1 VAQRLSRRRLA
12 DYYVRTVEAGTP
24 SAEVLQHIAGY
35 LIESRRTK
43 EMALVVRDIETVLA
57 EHGTVT
63 GTLTSAYALDEK
75 TLASIKASI
84 AERTS
89 AKTVELYTQT
99 DPELLGGY
107 KITIPGKAL
116 DATIA
121 TQLTTLKTHFRKG

>member
-1 VAQRLSRRRLA
+1 MAQRLSRRRLA
-12 DYYVRTVEAGTP
+12 DYYVQTVEAGTP

-63 GTLTSAYALDEK
+63 GTLTSAYDLDEK

-84 AERTS
+84 AARTS